1 MVDNH
6 SRYWTRVARKYD
18 RVVDLQIGGTT
29 RSLIRERVS
38 REGSLGALVE
48 FGCGTGFNTVV
59 LSAKADSLVAT
70 DFSPGML
77 AMTKERIRACN
88 VAFRLE
94 DCQNTSFCD
103 RTFDT
108 AFMSLVIHFTEPPK
122 TLAEMR
128 RILKTGGM
136 LIIANLDPA
145 ALQPFDRLRCW
156 VRIIFNGLARFRV
169 KPPKGFGQRL
179 LSEEQLCGH
188 LRDAG
193 FKVLSRETIRDGSRS
208 SNIPVDYVRARK
220 VYDEA

>member
-1 MVDNH
+1 MDNQ

-18 RVVDLQIGGTT
+18 CVVDLQIGGTT
-29 RSLIRERVS
+29 RSLIRERIS
-38 REGSLGALVE
+38 KENSLGSLVE
-48 FGCGTGFNTVV
+48 FGCGTGFNTAI
-59 LSAKADSLVAT
+59 LSAKAESLVAT

-77 AMTKERIRACN
+77 AVAKARIAARN
-88 VAFRLE
+88 VTFRVE
-94 DCQNTSFCD
+94 DCQKASFCD
-103 RTFDT
+103 SSFDT
-108 AFMSLVIHFTEPPK
+108 AFMSLVIHFTEPLK

-145 ALQPFDRLRCW
+145 ALKSFDRLRCW

-169 KPPKGFGQRL
+169 KPPKGFGQHL
-179 LSEEQLCGH
+179 LSEKQLCTH

-193 FKVLSRETIRDGSRS
+193 FNVLSCETIRDGSRS

-220 VYDEA
+220 VC